1 MFYDRR
7 ASGVFGSHWTSGRA
21 PRATTSPASLLQSAL
36 PLLDAAAEMK
46 KEGNSYSP
54 KIHRSWQIF
63 GGFCGLYHWFS
74 RLALIFIHPVMKA
87 MAQVGFEGSALLTQ
101 AEARLRLQSK
111 WASSFTVAFSQ
122 GKWRDMNEKDRLLLF
137 FSFSVCCL
145 DALLGFFLML
155 LLHLH
160 WDHLLLYLTSLRHW
174 AYSQQLAAHLVPW
187 LMGAPA
193 DFKLNHELTSFAG
206 SLFLSMFSL
215 WDVQLP
221 PDLLE
226 ALAVSARIF
235 ACFCAMMGGS
245 MAVALVMDVLAITS
259 LPLFVAYVGTCLCWR
274 MATRSLYSL
283 CLLFQGWK
291 YNILRSR
298 VDHHNF
304 SLDQLLIGVILLS
317 IVVFPSAIF
326 VYVLHLLH
334 CCLVAGA
341 DHSRPPRPAGGALQL
356 PTHLL
361 AVSVLPGALAPWS
374 ILGDDQIDTGGGGAS
389 GAPGAPGA
397 LGAPSLS
404 SPQLATGQGAGY
416 LPTTGDCMA
425 KLSAELD
432 AKELLKALS
441 LRTGLA
447 HSKSNCRRND
457 FTKGQEPGELSWLP
471 QVGTLQARANMLG
484 PART

>member
-317 IVVFPSAIF
+317 IVVFLLPSLFMFYTCFTAAWLL
-326 VYVLHLLH
+326 VLIIHGLLGLLVVL
-334 CCLVAGA
+334 CNSQPICL
-341 DHSRPPRPAGGALQL
+341 LFLFFQ
-356 PTHLL
+356 
-361 AVSVLPGALAPWS
+361 APWHH
-374 ILGDDQIDTGGGGAS
+374 GAS
-389 GAPGAPGA
+389 LEMTRLTQAEAVPPVPPVHPV
-397 LGAPSLS
+397 PSVPHL
-404 SPQLATGQGAGY
+404 Y
-416 LPTTGDCMA
+416 LR
-425 KLSAELD
+425 
-432 AKELLKALS
+432 LS
-441 LRTGLA
+441 LRPAKVLDIFQPLA
-447 HSKSNCRRND
+447 TAWRSYLQNWMPKSCLKRLVC
-457 FTKGQEPGELSWLP
+457 GQVWPIRSPIAVEMTLP
-471 QVGTLQARANMLG
+471 RAKSLES
-484 PART
+484 